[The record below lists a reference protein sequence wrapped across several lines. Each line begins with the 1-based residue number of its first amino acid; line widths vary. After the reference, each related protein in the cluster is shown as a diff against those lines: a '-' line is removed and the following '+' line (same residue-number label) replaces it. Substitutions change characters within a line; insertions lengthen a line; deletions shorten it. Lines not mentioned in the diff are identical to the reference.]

1 MKLEILVFGITL
13 FFILNTYHDGKYL
26 NILKTFKKYYQIIG
40 IAFAGLSAYLFLRK
54 YPSQSRSLISS
65 ASGIIKYLPIDK
77 EAGNIFGSILDL
89 TKEKQFGSMSVHSN
103 NINNINNMNNMNIR
117 SRGEQ
122 RMIQSG
128 GLMNTRDNKTKRS
141 VSETKKKYVAA
152 QQGWKCGSCQN
163 QLSAWFEVD
172 HKIRLENGGSNNVE
186 NLVALCRECHGKKT
200 AFEKF

>member
-1 MKLEILVFGITL
+1 MKLEFLVFGITL
-13 FFILNTYHDGKYL
+13 FFILNTYYDGKYL

-40 IAFAGLSAYLFLRK
+40 IGFAGISAYLFLKK
-54 YPSQSRSLISS
+54 YPSQSKSLISS
-65 ASGIIKYLPIDK
+65 ASGIIKHLPIDK

-89 TKEKQFGSMSVHSN
+89 TKEKQYGSMSIEQN
-103 NINNINNMNNMNIR
+103 NIRNLNV
-117 SRGEQ
+117 RGEQ
-122 RMIQSG
+122 RLLNSG
-128 GLMNTRDNKTKRS
+128 NKSKRS

-172 HKIRLENGGSNNVE
+172 HKIRLENGGSNNVD
-186 NLVALCRECHGKKT
+186 NLLALCRECHGKKT